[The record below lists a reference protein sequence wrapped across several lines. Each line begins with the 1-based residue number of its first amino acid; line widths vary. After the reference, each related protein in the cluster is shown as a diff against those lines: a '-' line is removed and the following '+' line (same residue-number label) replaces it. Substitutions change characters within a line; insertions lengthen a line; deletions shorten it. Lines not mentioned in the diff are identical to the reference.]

1 MNRLE
6 ALKIGMLCLL
16 TGIGSVLM
24 ISACL
29 YLYLSPKLPSAEEL
43 KDVKLQ
49 IPLRV
54 TTQDLKIIGEFGEKK
69 RKPVT
74 FEQLPQNMV
83 DALLSAEDAT
93 FFEHNGIVVS
103 GLVRS
108 VVQLLKEG
116 RAMGGGSTITMQVAR
131 NFFLHKRKEFTRKFN
146 EILLTF
152 RVEDE
157 LTKEEILT
165 LYANK
170 VFLGKTAYGFAAAAK
185 VYYGKD
191 LQQLSL
197 AEMAMI
203 AGIAQTPSKN
213 NPIANPKRATQRRD
227 WILGRMLKLNKIT
240 DYEYRQ
246 AIAEIDRASYHGSM
260 SELEAPYIAEMVRQ
274 QIIAQFGLKAYT
286 EGYTAITTID
296 SQMQESG
303 AKALQSGILS
313 YDTRHGYRGVEANI
327 PDAAL
332 WAETLIEK
340 PIVGALEPAIV
351 IAVADDRLIVLDKNL
366 SVLTINWSDGLRGL
380 RLYKTVNARNA
391 PITSA
396 TDVFT
401 VGDVIRIQRQ
411 ANTEVRLTQLPEV
424 QSALVALDPT
434 NGAIRTLVG
443 GFDYNQSRFNRVTLA
458 KRQPGSNFKPFIY
471 ATALS
476 NGFTPAS
483 LINDAPIVFDDFELE
498 DTWRPENDG
507 GKFYGPTRLREALYR
522 SRNLVSIRLL
532 RRMGFDRTFEGLQS
546 FGFDTAEMPMDL
558 SLALGSH
565 ALTPLEIA
573 TGYAVFANNGFGVSP
588 FVLDKVIDRDGN
600 IIFQADPLVA
610 CDPCI
615 NGQSVSSAETSSST
629 EVEQQLELLFA
640 DLEQVSRE
648 DGDRYSWDKVKQ
660 SLKTLPE
667 KEFKPA
673 ERTLDPQTAFLID
686 SMLKDVILRGTGR
699 KAQKLKRADIAGKTG
714 TTNGPVDAWFSGYS
728 PHLVATAWVGFDDN
742 STLGRNEYGGSA
754 ALPIWIDFMQS
765 ALEGKSEIIR
775 SQPNDIIMAKIDP
788 DSGLR
793 VRPDQAGIFEFF
805 KKENLPA
812 APEQN
817 SSGGNDQNA
826 LPDDIF

>member
-1 MNRLE
+1 MNRIE
-6 ALKIGMLCLL
+6 ALKIGMVCLL
-16 TGIGSVLM
+16 TGIGSVL
-24 ISACL
+24 IVSACL

-69 RKPVT
+69 RKPVS
-74 FEQLPQNMV
+74 FEQLPQHMV

-93 FFEHNGIVVS
+93 FFEHNGIVIS

-152 RVEDE
+152 RIEDE

-203 AGIAQTPSKN
+203 AGIAQTPSRN

-240 DYEYRQ
+240 DAEYRQ
-246 AIAEIDRASYHGSM
+246 AISEIDRASYHGSM
-260 SELEAPYIAEMVRQ
+260 SELEAPYVAEMVRQ
-274 QIIAQFGLKAYT
+274 QIISKFGLKAYT

-296 SQMQESG
+296 SKMQESG
-303 AKALQSGILS
+303 VKALQSGIVS
-313 YDTRHGYRGVEANI
+313 YDTRHGYRGAEANI
-327 PDAAL
+327 PDAEL
-332 WAETLIEK
+332 WTETLLDK
-340 PIVGALEPAIV
+340 AIVATLEPAIV
-351 IAVADDRLIVLDKNL
+351 IAVADDRLTILDRNL
-366 SVLTINWSDGLRGL
+366 SVATVNWSDGLKGL
-380 RLYKTVNARNA
+380 RLYRTVNARSA

-396 TDVFT
+396 MDVFQ
-401 VGDVIRIQRQ
+401 VGDVIRIQRETNNRVSL
-411 ANTEVRLTQLPEV
+411 AQLPEV
-424 QSALVALDPT
+424 QSALIALDPYD
-434 NGAIRTLVG
+434 GAIRTLVG

-471 ATALS
+471 ATALGS
-476 NGFTPAS
+476 GFTPAS
-483 LINDAPIVFDDFELE
+483 MINDAPIVFDDFKLE

-507 GKFYGPTRLREALYR
+507 GKFYGLTRLREALYR

-565 ALTPLEIA
+565 ALTPLKIA
-573 TGYAVFANNGFGVSP
+573 AGYAVFANNGFGVSP
-588 FVLDKVIDRDGN
+588 YLLDKVIDRDGN
-600 IIFQADPLVA
+600 VIFQADPLVA

-615 NGQSVSSAETSSST
+615 NNVTRSSDKDPSSN
-629 EVEQQLELLFA
+629 ELEQQLEQLFA
-640 DLEQVSRE
+640 DLEQVSGE
-648 DGDRYSWDKVKQ
+648 DGDPYSWEKVKQ

-667 KEFKPA
+667 KQRKQA

-686 SMLKDVILRGTGR
+686 SMLKDVISRGTGR
-699 KAQKLKRADIAGKTG
+699 KAKKLNRADIAGKTG

-728 PHLVATAWVGFDDN
+728 PHLAATAWVGFDDN
-742 STLGRNEYGGSA
+742 SVLGRNEYGGSA

-765 ALEGKSEIIR
+765 ALEGKPEIIR
-775 SQPNDIIMAKIDP
+775 PQPNDIIMAKIDP
-788 DSGLR
+788 DSGQR
-793 VRPDQAGIFEFF
+793 VRPNQDGIFEFF
-805 KKENLPA
+805 KKENLPP
-812 APEQN
+812 APEQTS
-817 SSGGNDQNA
+817 SSGGDQNA

>member
-1 MNRLE
+1 MNR
-6 ALKIGMLCLL
+6 AKVLKIGMLCLL
-16 TGIGSVLM
+16 TGIGSMLM
-24 ISACL
+24 VSACL

-49 IPLRV
+49 IPLRI
-54 TTQDLKIIGEFGEKK
+54 TSQDLKIIGEFGEKK

-74 FEQLPQNMV
+74 FEQLPQHMV

-93 FFEHNGIVVS
+93 FFDHNGIVIS

-152 RVEDE
+152 RIEDQ
-157 LTKEEILT
+157 LTKKEILT

-191 LQQLSL
+191 LQQLSI

-203 AGIAQTPSKN
+203 AGIAQTPSRN

-227 WILGRMLKLNKIT
+227 WILGRMLKLGKIT
-240 DYEYRQ
+240 DFEYRQ

-260 SELEAPYIAEMVRQ
+260 SELQAPYIAEMVRQ
-274 QIIAQFGLKAYT
+274 QIISKFGLKAYT

-303 AKALQSGILS
+303 VKALQAGILS
-313 YDTRHGYRGVEANI
+313 YDIRHGYRGVETNI
-327 PDAAL
+327 PDAEL
-332 WAETLIEK
+332 WAETLRETAT
-340 PIVGALEPAIV
+340 VGPLEPAIV
-351 IAVADDRLIVLDKNL
+351 ISAADDRLIVLGKNL

-401 VGDVIRIQRQ
+401 VGDVIRIQRETDTQ
-411 ANTEVRLTQLPEV
+411 LRLGQLPEV

-476 NGFTPAS
+476 SDFTPAS
-483 LINDAPIVFDDFELE
+483 MINDAPVVFDDFKLE

-507 GKFYGPTRLREALYR
+507 GKFYGLTRLREALYR

-588 FVLDKVIDRDGN
+588 FILDKVIDRDGN

-640 DLEQVSRE
+640 DLEQVSGE

-686 SMLKDVILRGTGR
+686 SMLKDVITRGTGR
-699 KAQKLKRADIAGKTG
+699 KAKKLNRTDIAGKTG

-742 STLGRNEYGGSA
+742 SVLGRNEYGGSA

-765 ALEGKSEIIR
+765 ALAGKPEIIR
-775 SQPNDIIMAKIDP
+775 SQPNDIIIAKIDP
-788 DSGLR
+788 DSGQR
-793 VRPDQAGIFEFF
+793 VRPDQEGIFEFF
-805 KKENLPA
+805 KKENLPE
-812 APEQN
+812 APEKL
-817 SSGGNDQNA
+817 SSSGNDQNA